1 MLGHA
6 REIEKN
12 MLFAEDW
19 DGPFYRA
26 KAVKKGKQAIIITLD
41 DGTRVTLDNNTAVRF
56 VTPGVDPRP
65 ACLDGDYERPVP
77 RKRGDVK

>member
-41 DGTRVTLDNNTAVRF
+41 DGTRVTLDNTQRSGSSPPESIP
-56 VTPGVDPRP
+56 TCLPRRRLR
-65 ACLDGDYERPVP
+65 ALCRA
-77 RKRGDVK
+77 RRT